1 MTTPEQPD
9 PLATALPDDQAAG
22 LRRLAGARG
31 LPPAPGRLHCIAI
44 GSGKGGVGKTALCVN
59 LSYCL
64 ARMNRKV
71 LLLDADLGLANVDIQ
86 MGIEPARTLQ
96 DVVFGH
102 CAIEEAVVHIPD
114 GPDILPSSSGT
125 PEMADM
131 GNARR
136 QLLSEELLRF
146 AAHYDFLLIDTGA
159 GIGKGVTTFLASAPE
174 VLVVVANEPTSI
186 MDAYSLI
193 KVLHRERP
201 CPRIRI
207 VANMVRSLE
216 EGERLAER
224 LQGITQR
231 FLGMDLPLAGS
242 IPFDQSLR
250 DAIRTR
256 RPLIN
261 LAPGCAAIQCVEDL
275 ARSLIADRRGAR
287 MDPAA
292 STNLFS
298 KLVDVAVK
306 TEGTATP

>member
-1 MTTPEQPD
+1 MTMPEQPD
-9 PLATALPDDQAAG
+9 TALPEDQAAG

-31 LPPAPGRLHCIAI
+31 FPPLPGRLHCIAI

-64 ARMNRKV
+64 ARLNRRV

-86 MGIEPARTLQ
+86 IGIEPTRTLQ

-102 CAIEEAVVHIPD
+102 CSLEDAVVHIPN

-136 QLLSEELLRF
+136 QMLADDLLRF
-146 AAHYDFLLIDTGA
+146 AANYDFLLIDTGA

-193 KVLHRERP
+193 KVLCKERP
-201 CPRIRI
+201 APRIRI

-231 FLGMDLPLAGS
+231 FLGMDLPLAGA

-261 LAPGCAAIQCVEDL
+261 LAPGCAAIQCVEEL
-275 ARSLIADRRGAR
+275 ARSLIAERRHAKV
-287 MDPAA
+287 DTTTT
-292 STNLFS
+292 TNLFNR
-298 KLVDVAVK
+298 LVDVAVK
-306 TEGTATP
+306 ADGAPNP

>member
-1 MTTPEQPD
+1 MTIPEQIQQPI
-9 PLATALPDDQAAG
+9 PDDQAAG
-22 LRRLAGARG
+22 LRRIAAGRG
-31 LPPAPGRLHCIAI
+31 LPPLPGRLHCIAV

-59 LSYCL
+59 LGYCL
-64 ARMNRKV
+64 ARMNRRV

-102 CAIEEAVVHIPD
+102 CTLEDAVVHVPN
-114 GPDILPSSSGT
+114 GPDVLPSSSGT

-136 QLLSEELLRF
+136 QMLADDLLRF
-146 AAHYDFLLIDTGA
+146 AANYDFLLIDTGA
-159 GIGKGVTTFLASAPE
+159 GIGKNVTTFLSAAPE

-193 KVLHRERP
+193 KVLHRATP

-207 VANMVRSLE
+207 IANMVRSLD

-224 LQGITQR
+224 LQGITRR
-231 FLGMDLPLAGS
+231 FLNMDLPLAGT
-242 IPFDQSLR
+242 IPFDQSVR

-261 LAPGCAAIQCVEDL
+261 LAPGSAAIQCVEEL
-275 ARSLIADRRGAR
+275 ARSLIAARRAAR
-287 MDPAA
+287 PDAA
-292 STNLFS
+292 LSSSLFS
-298 KLVDVAVK
+298 RLVDVAVK
-306 TEGTATP
+306 TEEKVAT

>member
-1 MTTPEQPD
+1 MTLSEQNPQ
-9 PLATALPDDQAAG
+9 AIPDDQAAG
-22 LRRLAGARG
+22 LRRLVAERG
-31 LPPAPGRLHCIAI
+31 LPPLPGRLHCVAI
-44 GSGKGGVGKTALCVN
+44 GSGKGGVGKTALTVN
-59 LSYCL
+59 LGYCL
-64 ARMNRKV
+64 ARMNRRV
-71 LLLDADLGLANVDIQ
+71 LILDADLGLANVDIQ
-86 MGIEPARTLQ
+86 MGLEPTRTLQ
-96 DVVFGH
+96 DVVFSN
-102 CAIEEAVVHIPD
+102 CALEDAIVHVPN
-114 GPDILPSSSGT
+114 GPDVLPSSSGT

-136 QLLSEELLRF
+136 QMLADELLRF
-146 AAHYDFLLIDTGA
+146 AATYDFLLIDTGA

-193 KVLHRERP
+193 KVLHRATP

-207 VANMVRSLE
+207 IANMVRSLE

-231 FLGMDLPLAGS
+231 FLGLDLPLAGA

-261 LAPGCAAIQCVEDL
+261 LAPNCAAIQCVEEI
-275 ARSLIADRRGAR
+275 ARSLIADRRAARLDGA
-287 MDPAA
+287 P
-292 STNLFS
+292 TVNLFS
-298 KLVDVAVK
+298 RLVDVAVK
-306 TEGTATP
+306 TEGMGAT

>member
-1 MTTPEQPD
+1 MTFPEQQGQ
-9 PLATALPDDQAAG
+9 AIPDDQAAG
-22 LRRLAGARG
+22 LRRLAAGRG
-31 LPPAPGRLHCIAI
+31 LPPLPGRLHCIAV
-44 GSGKGGVGKTALCVN
+44 GSGKGGVGKTAVCVN
-59 LSYCL
+59 LGYCL
-64 ARMNRKV
+64 ARMNRRV

-86 MGIEPARTLQ
+86 MGLEPTRTLQ
-96 DVVFGH
+96 DVVFGN
-102 CAIEEAVVHIPD
+102 CSLEDAVVHVPN
-114 GPDILPSSSGT
+114 GPDVIPSSSGT

-136 QLLSEELLRF
+136 QMLAEDLLRF
-146 AAHYDFLLIDTGA
+146 AATYDFLLIDTGA

-193 KVLHRERP
+193 KVLHRATP

-207 VANMVRSLE
+207 IANMVRSLD

-231 FLGMDLPLAGS
+231 FLGVDLPLAGS
-242 IPFDQSLR
+242 IPFDQAVR

-261 LAPGCAAIQCVEDL
+261 LAPGCAAIQCVEEIAQKL
-275 ARSLIADRRGAR
+275 ISERRMAR
-287 MDPAA
+287 PEAA
-292 STNLFS
+292 TAANLFS
-298 KLVDVAVK
+298 RLVDVAVK
-306 TEGTATP
+306 TEGMVAS

>member
-1 MTTPEQPD
+1 MTIPAQSQPIN
-9 PLATALPDDQAAG
+9 PDDQAAG
-22 LRRLAGARG
+22 LRRLAAGRG
-31 LPPAPGRLHCIAI
+31 LAPLPGRLHCIAI

-59 LSYCL
+59 LGYCL
-64 ARMNRKV
+64 ARMNRRV

-86 MGIEPARTLQ
+86 MGLEPTRTLQ
-96 DVVFGH
+96 DVVYGN
-102 CAIEEAVVHIPD
+102 CALEDAVVHVPN
-114 GPDILPSSSGT
+114 GPDVIPSSSGT

-136 QLLSEELLRF
+136 QMLADDLLRF
-146 AAHYDFLLIDTGA
+146 AANYDFLLIDTGA

-193 KVLHRERP
+193 KVLHRATP

-207 VANMVRSLE
+207 VANMVRSLD

-224 LQGITQR
+224 LQGITRR
-231 FLGMDLPLAGS
+231 FLGADLPLAGA

-256 RPLIN
+256 RPLITM
-261 LAPGCAAIQCVEDL
+261 APSCAAIQCVEEL
-275 ARSLIADRRGAR
+275 ARSLIADRRAAR
-287 MDPAA
+287 SETAA
-292 STNLFS
+292 PLNLFS
-298 KLVDVAVK
+298 RLVDVTVK
-306 TEGTATP
+306 PEEAANA